1 MSKSVYLAGPD
12 VFLVDAMDVGQRK
25 RAMCLE
31 FGFEGIFP
39 LDPDSDL
46 QDDPAE
52 IFRANCALMERADA
66 GLFNLSNFR
75 GPSADAGTVFE
86 LGFLFARGKPV
97 YGYSSS
103 VGNYLDRVSALEG
116 ALVQQESR
124 FLDGNGYAVEDFGL
138 IDNLMI
144 VRAIEDAGGSV
155 VTVEE
160 KDGEPLAAFR
170 ALRETL
176 AILRS
181 RLDQEPARQKGS

>member
-1 MSKSVYLAGPD
+1 
-12 VFLVDAMDVGQRK
+12 
-25 RAMCLE
+25 
-31 FGFEGIFP
+31 
-39 LDPDSDL
+39 
-46 QDDPAE
+46 
-52 IFRANCALMERADA
+52 MERADA

-86 LGFLFARGKPV
+86 LGFLFAQGKPV

-116 ALVQQESR
+116 SLVKQEGR

-181 RLDQEPARQKGS
+181 RLD